1 MALLSEVI
9 VPLCPRIFVIH
20 LFAVELELAVADI
33 PAAVM
38 AQRVVL
44 PLKAVAV
51 KGIGIAIL
59 TVKAVACGKIVVF
72 VRRPRANSTLPSRLV
87 KPSMRGVSPV
97 ALLDDCGSSL
107 ARFAEAAVGLHSK
120 YAVDQRAAGEELAV
134 IGIPAI
140 AVLLNS
146 GISTQ
151 RPGPFLA
158 DFFW

>member
-1 MALLSEVI
+1 MAPFAAEGHQLVNHAQRQDILAVDGIAFRGNS
-9 VPLCPRIFVIH
+9 PALPWIFVIH

-72 VRRPRANSTLPSRLV
+72 V
-87 KPSMRGVSPV
+87 SPV

-107 ARFAEAAVGLHSK
+107 ARFARL
-120 YAVDQRAAGEELAV
+120 
-134 IGIPAI
+134 P
-140 AVLLNS
+140 
-146 GISTQ
+146 
-151 RPGPFLA
+151 
-158 DFFW
+158 